1 MEVGCKVTV
10 WAFVSSS
17 AVRFCLIAFAR
28 ASRHVFGST
37 PN

>member
-17 AVRFCLIAFAR
+17 AVSFRLIASAR

-37 PN
+37 PD